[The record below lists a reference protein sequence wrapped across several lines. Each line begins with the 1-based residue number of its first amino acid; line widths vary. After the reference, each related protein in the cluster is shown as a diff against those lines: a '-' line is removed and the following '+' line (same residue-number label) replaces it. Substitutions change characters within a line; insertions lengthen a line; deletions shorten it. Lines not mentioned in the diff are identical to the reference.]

1 MNKERKSGPEVLK
14 AQTKPRKDEVRSEV
28 EVVAM
33 ASSLSFWEYTVIFFL
48 RPLFAIL
55 FVLFL
60 ISSGWFVAW
69 KLVLVHVPLVQ
80 EVFGLKKK
88 PVRVKPP
95 IGRFSKIYSTLHA
108 QNSPST

>member
-1 MNKERKSGPEVLK
+1 
-14 AQTKPRKDEVRSEV
+14 
-28 EVVAM
+28 M
-33 ASSLSFWEYTVIFFL
+33 APSLSFWEYTVIFFL
-48 RPLFAIL
+48 RPLFAIV

-88 PVRVKPP
+88 PVRVKPQ

-108 QNSPST
+108 QNSPPTRGRGKLKVIVDGLK